1 MEYEDIKNLIAY
13 LPKEEN
19 DILVKEILFEKY
31 WNEINSQDL
40 LYEEYHK

>member
-1 MEYEDIKNLIAY
+1 VEYDDINNLIAY